1 MSRPAET
8 FTCVDCGGVA
18 HLISFLPEDHEL
30 EPGTPLAYRCS
41 DCMERFDVIWEEDD
55 EDLPPVDIR

>member
-1 MSRPAET
+1 MNEPPST

-18 HLISFLPEDHEL
+18 HLIGFLPDTDPI

-41 DCMERFDVIWEEDD
+41 DCLERFDVVWEEAGEEGQD
-55 EDLPPVDIR
+55 PGST